1 MDNQQTNAVNTMNL
15 TDNWQGTSWQLIG
28 LSPALADLTI
38 NIDKSLSIGRSDS
51 NDLVLA
57 ASQISRQHAKINRIG
72 EQLYVQDLGSSNGT
86 FINGERI
93 STDAHALQA
102 TDELAF
108 ADLVFLVVNSP
119 VDALDGAGF
128 LNSLQDIENFTPTT
142 DIHTQ
147 TESTA
152 SVEPISANAASN
164 AAPVIDVV
172 TTQDFL
178 PSEQLSNT
186 HVEQSVPSTPTT
198 VDVASVDNPASPLLN
213 TPAQPPVVTETVPVL
228 SSQPV
233 VPSVQVSA
241 VQPAQPS
248 PVSTVDAD
256 AMKPAPMNHAAMETE
271 PTKPAAKKN
280 ATVAIIIVVIIALI
294 IASVLLMY

>member
-93 STDAHALQA
+93 SKEAHALQA

-108 ADLVFLVVNSP
+108 ADLVFLVVNAP
-119 VDALDGAGF
+119 VDALDDASF
-128 LNSLQDIENFTPTT
+128 LDGLQDIENFTPTT

-152 SVEPISANAASN
+152 SVEPISPNAASN

-178 PSEQLSNT
+178 PSQLSNT
-186 HVEQSVPSTPTT
+186 HVEQSVSSTPTT
-198 VDVASVDNPASPLLN
+198 VDVASVDNPALPLLN
-213 TPAQPPVVTETVPVL
+213 TPAQPPVVTEAVP
-228 SSQPV
+228 SQPI
-233 VPSVQVSA
+233 VPSVQVSP

-248 PVSTVDAD
+248 LVSTVDAD
-256 AMKPAPMNHAAMETE
+256 AMKPAPMNHAAMETA

>member
-1 MDNQQTNAVNTMNL
+1 MDNHQTNAVNTMNL
-15 TDNWQGTSWQLIG
+15 TENSQGTSWQLIG

-38 NIDKSLSIGRSDS
+38 DIDKSLSIGRSDS

-57 ASQISRQHAKINRIG
+57 TSQISRQHAKINRIG

-86 FINGERI
+86 FVNGERI
-93 STDAHALQA
+93 GTDAHALQA

-108 ADLVFLVVNSP
+108 ADLVFLVVNAP
-119 VDALDGAGF
+119 VDALDGDSF
-128 LNSLQDIENFTPTT
+128 LNSLQDIESFTPTT

-147 TESTA
+147 TESTP
-152 SVEPISANAASN
+152 SVEPISANAAAN

-198 VDVASVDNPASPLLN
+198 TVDVASIDNPTSPLLN
-213 TPAQPPVVTETVPVL
+213 TPAQPPVITEAVAV

-233 VPSVQVSA
+233 VSP

-248 PVSTVDAD
+248 PVSTVDTD
-256 AMKPAPMNHAAMETE
+256 AMKPTPMKSE
-271 PTKPAAKKN
+271 PTKPTAKKN
-280 ATVAIIIVVIIALI
+280 ATVAIMIVVIIALI

>member
-1 MDNQQTNAVNTMNL
+1 MDNQQTNTVNTMNL
-15 TDNWQGTSWQLIG
+15 TDNSQGTSWQLIG
-28 LSPALADLTI
+28 LSSALADLTI
-38 NIDKSLSIGRSDS
+38 DIDKSLSIGRSDS

-57 ASQISRQHAKINRIG
+57 TSQISRQHAKINRIG

-93 STDAHALQA
+93 STEAHALQA

-108 ADLVFLVVNSP
+108 ADLVFLVVNAP
-119 VDALDGAGF
+119 VDALDGASF
-128 LNSLQDIENFTPTT
+128 LDSLQNIENFTPTT

-152 SVEPISANAASN
+152 SVEVISPNAASN

-178 PSEQLSNT
+178 PSEQMSNT
-186 HVEQSVPSTPTT
+186 RVEQSVRSTPTT
-198 VDVASVDNPASPLLN
+198 VDVASVDNPTSTLLN
-213 TPAQPPVVTETVPVL
+213 TPAQPPVVTETVP
-228 SSQPV
+228 SQPV
-233 VPSVQVSA
+233 VSPVQVSA

-248 PVSTVDAD
+248 PVSTVEAD
-256 AMKPAPMNHAAMETE
+256 AIKPTPMNHAAMETA

>member
-1 MDNQQTNAVNTMNL
+1 MDNYQTNAVNTMNL
-15 TDNWQGTSWQLIG
+15 TDNSQSTLWQLIG

-38 NIDKSLSIGRSDS
+38 DIDKSLSIGRSDS

-57 ASQISRQHAKINRIG
+57 TSQISRQHAKINRIG

-108 ADLVFLVVNSP
+108 ADLVFLVVNAP
-119 VDALDGAGF
+119 VDALDGASF
-128 LNSLQDIENFTPTT
+128 LDSLQDIENFTPTT

-152 SVEPISANAASN
+152 SVEPISANAAAN

-178 PSEQLSNT
+178 PSEQMSNT

-198 VDVASVDNPASPLLN
+198 VDVASVDNSPSPILN
-213 TPAQPPVVTETVPVL
+213 TPAQPTVVTEAVPL
-228 SSQPV
+228 QPV
-233 VPSVQVSA
+233 VPS

-248 PVSTVDAD
+248 PVSTVDTD
-256 AMKPAPMNHAAMETE
+256 AI
-271 PTKPAAKKN
+271 KPAAKKN
-280 ATVAIIIVVIIALI
+280 ATVAIMIVVIIALI

>member
-1 MDNQQTNAVNTMNL
+1 MDNQQTNTVNTMNL
-15 TDNWQGTSWQLIG
+15 TDNSQGTSWQLIG
-28 LSPALADLTI
+28 LSSALADLTI
-38 NIDKSLSIGRSDS
+38 DIDKSLSIGRSDS

-57 ASQISRQHAKINRIG
+57 TSQISRQHAKINRIG

-93 STDAHALQA
+93 GTDGHALQA

-108 ADLVFLVVNSP
+108 ADLVFLVVNAP
-119 VDALDGAGF
+119 VDALDGASF
-128 LNSLQDIENFTPTT
+128 LDSLQDIENFTPTT

-152 SVEPISANAASN
+152 SVEPISPNAASN

-186 HVEQSVPSTPTT
+186 RVEQSVRSTPTT
-198 VDVASVDNPASPLLN
+198 VDVASVDNPTSTLLN
-213 TPAQPPVVTETVPVL
+213 TLAHPPVVTETVAVP
-228 SSQPV
+228 SQPI
-233 VPSVQVSA
+233 VPSVQVSP
-241 VQPAQPS
+241 VQLAQPS
-248 PVSTVDAD
+248 PVSTLEAD
-256 AMKPAPMNHAAMETE
+256 AI
-271 PTKPAAKKN
+271 KPAAKKN

>member
-1 MDNQQTNAVNTMNL
+1 MDNHQTNAVNTMNL
-15 TDNWQGTSWQLIG
+15 TDNSQGTSWQLIG

-38 NIDKSLSIGRSDS
+38 DIDKSLSIGRSDS

-57 ASQISRQHAKINRIG
+57 TSQISRQHAKINRIG

-108 ADLVFLVVNSP
+108 ADLVFLVVNAP
-119 VDALDGAGF
+119 VDALDGANF
-128 LNSLQDIENFTPTT
+128 LDSLQDIESFTPTT

-147 TESTA
+147 NESTA
-152 SVEPISANAASN
+152 SVEPISPNAAAN

-198 VDVASVDNPASPLLN
+198 VDVASVDNSPSPIVN
-213 TPAQPPVVTETVPVL
+213 TLAQPPVVTEAVPV

-233 VPSVQVSA
+233 VSP
-241 VQPAQPS
+241 VQPAQSS
-248 PVSTVDAD
+248 PVSTVEAD
-256 AMKPAPMNHAAMETE
+256 AI
-271 PTKPAAKKN
+271 KPAAKKN

>member
-1 MDNQQTNAVNTMNL
+1 MDNHQTNAVDTMNL
-15 TDNWQGTSWQLIG
+15 TDNSQGTSWQLIG

-38 NIDKSLSIGRSDS
+38 DIDKSLSIGRSDS

-57 ASQISRQHAKINRIG
+57 TAQISRQHAKINRIG

-93 STDAHALQA
+93 ATEAYALQA

-108 ADLVFLVVNSP
+108 ADLVFLVVNAP
-119 VDALDGAGF
+119 VSALDGASF
-128 LNSLQDIENFTPTT
+128 LDGLQDIENFTPTT

-147 TESTA
+147 TELA
-152 SVEPISANAASN
+152 KSVEPISANAAAN

-178 PSEQLSNT
+178 PSEQLTNT
-186 HVEQSVPSTPTT
+186 HVEQSVPSTPITT
-198 VDVASVDNPASPLLN
+198 VDVASVDNPKSPIVN
-213 TPAQPPVVTETVPVL
+213 TPSQPPVVTEAVAV

-233 VPSVQVSA
+233 VSP
-241 VQPAQPS
+241 VQPAQS
-248 PVSTVDAD
+248 LPVSTLEAD
-256 AMKPAPMNHAAMETE
+256 AI
-271 PTKPAAKKN
+271 KPAAKKN

>member
-1 MDNQQTNAVNTMNL
+1 MDNHQTNAVNTMNL
-15 TDNWQGTSWQLIG
+15 TDNSQGTSWQLIG

-38 NIDKSLSIGRSDS
+38 DIDKSLSIGRSDS

-57 ASQISRQHAKINRIG
+57 TSQISRQHAKINRIG

-86 FINGERI
+86 FINGEPI

-108 ADLVFLVVNSP
+108 ADLVFLVVNAP
-119 VDALDGAGF
+119 VDALDDDSF

-147 TESTA
+147 NESTA
-152 SVEPISANAASN
+152 SVEPISPNVAAH

-198 VDVASVDNPASPLLN
+198 TVDVASIDNPTSPLLN
-213 TPAQPPVVTETVPVL
+213 TPAQPPVVTEAVAV

-233 VPSVQVSA
+233 VSPVQVSA

-248 PVSTVDAD
+248 PVSTVDTD
-256 AMKPAPMNHAAMETE
+256 AMKPTPMKSE
-271 PTKPAAKKN
+271 PTKPTAKKN
-280 ATVAIIIVVIIALI
+280 ATVAIMIVVIIALI

>member
-1 MDNQQTNAVNTMNL
+1 MDNQQTNTVNTMNL
-15 TDNWQGTSWQLIG
+15 TDNSQGTSWQLIG
-28 LSPALADLTI
+28 LSSALADLTI
-38 NIDKSLSIGRSDS
+38 DIDKSLSIGRSDS

-57 ASQISRQHAKINRIG
+57 TSQISRQHAKINRIG

-93 STDAHALQA
+93 STEAHALQA

-108 ADLVFLVVNSP
+108 ADLVFLVVNAP
-119 VDALDGAGF
+119 VDALDGASF
-128 LNSLQDIENFTPTT
+128 LDSLQNIENFTPTT

-152 SVEPISANAASN
+152 SVEVISPNAASN

-178 PSEQLSNT
+178 PSEQMSNT
-186 HVEQSVPSTPTT
+186 RVEQSVRSTPTT
-198 VDVASVDNPASPLLN
+198 VDVASVDNPTSTLLN
-213 TPAQPPVVTETVPVL
+213 TPAQPPVVTETVP
-228 SSQPV
+228 SQPV
-233 VPSVQVSA
+233 VSPVQVSA
-241 VQPAQPS
+241 AQPAQPS
-248 PVSTVDAD
+248 PVSTVEAD
-256 AMKPAPMNHAAMETE
+256 AI
-271 PTKPAAKKN
+271 KPAAKKN

>member
-1 MDNQQTNAVNTMNL
+1 MDNQQTNTVNTMNL
-15 TDNWQGTSWQLIG
+15 TDNSQGTSWQLIG
-28 LSPALADLTI
+28 LSSALADLTI
-38 NIDKSLSIGRSDS
+38 DIDKSLSIGRSDS

-57 ASQISRQHAKINRIG
+57 TSQISRQHAKINRIG

-93 STDAHALQA
+93 STEAHALQA

-108 ADLVFLVVNSP
+108 ADLVFLVVNAP
-119 VDALDGAGF
+119 VDALDGASF
-128 LNSLQDIENFTPTT
+128 LDSLQNIENFTPTT

-152 SVEPISANAASN
+152 SVEPISPNAAAN

-198 VDVASVDNPASPLLN
+198 TVDVASVDNSPSPLLN
-213 TPAQPPVVTETVPVL
+213 TPAQPPVVTEAVAV
-228 SSQPV
+228 SSQPI
-233 VPSVQVSA
+233 VPSVQVSP
-241 VQPAQPS
+241 VQLAQPS
-248 PVSTVDAD
+248 PVSTLEAD
-256 AMKPAPMNHAAMETE
+256 EI
-271 PTKPAAKKN
+271 KPAAKKN

-294 IASVLLMY
+294 IASMLLMY

>member
-1 MDNQQTNAVNTMNL
+1 MDNHQTNALDTMNL
-15 TDNWQGTSWQLIG
+15 TDNSQGTSWQLIG

-38 NIDKSLSIGRSDS
+38 DIDKSLSIGRSDS

-57 ASQISRQHAKINRIG
+57 TSQISRQHAKINRIG

-93 STDAHALQA
+93 STEAHALQA

-108 ADLVFLVVNSP
+108 ADLVFLVVNAP
-119 VDALDGAGF
+119 VDALDGASF
-128 LNSLQDIENFTPTT
+128 LDSLQNIENFTPTT

-152 SVEPISANAASN
+152 SVEVISPNAASN

-178 PSEQLSNT
+178 PSEQMSNT
-186 HVEQSVPSTPTT
+186 RVEQSVRSTPTT
-198 VDVASVDNPASPLLN
+198 VDVASVDNPTSTLLN
-213 TPAQPPVVTETVPVL
+213 TPAQPPVVTETVP
-228 SSQPV
+228 SQPV
-233 VPSVQVSA
+233 VSPVQVSA

-248 PVSTVDAD
+248 PVSTVEAD
-256 AMKPAPMNHAAMETE
+256 AI
-271 PTKPAAKKN
+271 KPAAKKN

>member
-1 MDNQQTNAVNTMNL
+1 MDNHQTNAVNTMNL
-15 TDNWQGTSWQLIG
+15 TDSSQGTLWQLIG

-38 NIDKSLSIGRSDS
+38 DIDKSLSIGRSDS

-57 ASQISRQHAKINRIG
+57 TSQISRQHAKINRIG

-108 ADLVFLVVNSP
+108 ADLVFLVVNAP
-119 VDALDGAGF
+119 VDALDGANF
-128 LNSLQDIENFTPTT
+128 LDSLQDIESFTPTT

-147 TESTA
+147 NESTA
-152 SVEPISANAASN
+152 SVEPISPNAAAN

-198 VDVASVDNPASPLLN
+198 VDVASVDNSPSPIVN
-213 TPAQPPVVTETVPVL
+213 TLAQPPVVTEAVPV

-233 VPSVQVSA
+233 VSP
-241 VQPAQPS
+241 VQPAQSS
-248 PVSTVDAD
+248 PVSTVEAD
-256 AMKPAPMNHAAMETE
+256 AI
-271 PTKPAAKKN
+271 KPAAKKN
-280 ATVAIIIVVIIALI
+280 ATVAIIIVVLIALI

>member
-1 MDNQQTNAVNTMNL
+1 MDNHQTNAVNTMNL
-15 TDNWQGTSWQLIG
+15 TDNSQGTSWQLIG

-38 NIDKSLSIGRSDS
+38 DIDKSLSIGRSDS

-57 ASQISRQHAKINRIG
+57 TSQISRQHAKINRIG
-72 EQLYVQDLGSSNGT
+72 GQLYVQDLGSSNGT

-93 STDAHALQA
+93 ATDAHALQA

-108 ADLVFLVVNSP
+108 ADLVFLVVNAP
-119 VDALDGAGF
+119 VDARDGASFLDG
-128 LNSLQDIENFTPTT
+128 LQDIENFTPTT

-152 SVEPISANAASN
+152 SVEPISPNAAAN

-186 HVEQSVPSTPTT
+186 HVEQSVPSAPTTT
-198 VDVASVDNPASPLLN
+198 VDVASVDNPTSPLIN
-213 TPAQPPVVTETVPVL
+213 TPSQPPVVTEAVLVP
-228 SSQPV
+228 SQPV
-233 VPSVQVSA
+233 VSHVE
-241 VQPAQPS
+241 PAQPL
-248 PVSTVDAD
+248 PVSTVEAD
-256 AMKPAPMNHAAMETE
+256 AI
-271 PTKPAAKKN
+271 KPAAKKN

>member
-1 MDNQQTNAVNTMNL
+1 MDNHQTNAVDTMNL
-15 TDNWQGTSWQLIG
+15 TGNSQGTSWQLIG

-38 NIDKSLSIGRSDS
+38 DIDKSLSIGRSDS

-57 ASQISRQHAKINRIG
+57 TSQISRQHAKINRIG

-93 STDAHALQA
+93 STEAHVLQA

-108 ADLVFLVVNSP
+108 ADLVFLVVNAP
-119 VDALDGAGF
+119 VDALDDDSF
-128 LNSLQDIENFTPTT
+128 LDGLQDIENFTPTT

-147 TESTA
+147 TELA
-152 SVEPISANAASN
+152 KSVEPISPNAAAN

-172 TTQDFL
+172 TTQDFV

-186 HVEQSVPSTPTT
+186 NVEQSVPSTPTT
-198 VDVASVDNPASPLLN
+198 TVDVASVDNPTSPLLN
-213 TPAQPPVVTETVPVL
+213 APTKPPVVTEAVPVP
-228 SSQPV
+228 SQPV
-233 VPSVQVSA
+233 VPS

-248 PVSTVDAD
+248 PVSTVDTD
-256 AMKPAPMNHAAMETE
+256 AI
-271 PTKPAAKKN
+271 KPAAKKN
-280 ATVAIIIVVIIALI
+280 TTVAIIIVVIIALI

>member
-1 MDNQQTNAVNTMNL
+1 MDNHQTNAVNTMNL
-15 TDNWQGTSWQLIG
+15 TENSQGTSWQLIG

-38 NIDKSLSIGRSDS
+38 DIDKSLSIGRSDS

-57 ASQISRQHAKINRIG
+57 TSQISRQHAKINRIG
-72 EQLYVQDLGSSNGT
+72 GQLYVQDLGSSNGT

-93 STDAHALQA
+93 ATDAHALQA

-108 ADLVFLVVNSP
+108 ADLVFLVVNAP
-119 VDALDGAGF
+119 VDARDGASF

-152 SVEPISANAASN
+152 SVEPISPNAAAN

-186 HVEQSVPSTPTT
+186 HVEQSVPSAPTTT
-198 VDVASVDNPASPLLN
+198 VDVASVDNPTSPLLN
-213 TPAQPPVVTETVPVL
+213 TPSQPPVVTEAVLVP
-228 SSQPV
+228 SQPV
-233 VPSVQVSA
+233 VSA
-241 VQPAQPS
+241 VQPAQPL
-248 PVSTVDAD
+248 PVSTVEAD
-256 AMKPAPMNHAAMETE
+256 AI
-271 PTKPAAKKN
+271 KPAAKKN
-280 ATVAIIIVVIIALI
+280 ATVAIIIVVLIALI

>member
-1 MDNQQTNAVNTMNL
+1 MDNHQTNAVDTMNL
-15 TDNWQGTSWQLIG
+15 TDNSQGTSWQLIG

-38 NIDKSLSIGRSDS
+38 DIDKSLSIGRSDS

-57 ASQISRQHAKINRIG
+57 TSQISRQHAKINRIG

-93 STDAHALQA
+93 STEAHALQA

-108 ADLVFLVVNSP
+108 ADLVFLVVNAP
-119 VDALDGAGF
+119 VSALDGDSF
-128 LNSLQDIENFTPTT
+128 IDSLQDIESFTPTT

-152 SVEPISANAASN
+152 SVEPISANAAAN
-164 AAPVIDVV
+164 AAPVIDV
-172 TTQDFL
+172 L
-178 PSEQLSNT
+178 PSEQLTNT
-186 HVEQSVPSTPTT
+186 HVEQSVRSTPTTT
-198 VDVASVDNPASPLLN
+198 VDVASVDNPPSPIVD
-213 TPAQPPVVTETVPVL
+213 TPAQTPVVTETVAV

-233 VPSVQVSA
+233 VSP

-248 PVSTVDAD
+248 PVSTVEAD
-256 AMKPAPMNHAAMETE
+256 AI
-271 PTKPAAKKN
+271 KPAAKKN
-280 ATVAIIIVVIIALI
+280 ATVAIMIVVIIALI

>member
-1 MDNQQTNAVNTMNL
+1 MDNHNTNAVNTMNL
-15 TDNWQGTSWQLIG
+15 TDNSQGTSWQLIG

-38 NIDKSLSIGRSDS
+38 DIDKSLSIGRSDS

-57 ASQISRQHAKINRIG
+57 TSQISRQHAKINRIG

-93 STDAHALQA
+93 GTDAHALQA

-108 ADLVFLVVNSP
+108 ADLVFLVVNAP
-119 VDALDGAGF
+119 VDALDDDSF
-128 LNSLQDIENFTPTT
+128 LGSLQDIENFTPTT

-152 SVEPISANAASN
+152 SVEPISPNAASN
-164 AAPVIDVV
+164 ASPVIDVV

-178 PSEQLSNT
+178 PSEQMSNT
-186 HVEQSVPSTPTT
+186 HVEKSVPSTPTT
-198 VDVASVDNPASPLLN
+198 VDVASVDKSPSPLLN
-213 TPAQPPVVTETVPVL
+213 TSAQTPVVTEAIP
-228 SSQPV
+228 SQPV

-248 PVSTVDAD
+248 PVSTVEAD
-256 AMKPAPMNHAAMETE
+256 AI
-271 PTKPAAKKN
+271 KPAAKKN

>member
-15 TDNWQGTSWQLIG
+15 TDNSQGTSWQLIG

-38 NIDKSLSIGRSDS
+38 DIDKSLSIGRSDS

-57 ASQISRQHAKINRIG
+57 TSQISRQHAKINRIG

-93 STDAHALQA
+93 GTDAHALQA

-108 ADLVFLVVNSP
+108 ADLVFLVVNAP
-119 VDALDGAGF
+119 VDALDGASF
-128 LNSLQDIENFTPTT
+128 LDSLQDIENFTPTT

-152 SVEPISANAASN
+152 SVEPISPNAAAN

-198 VDVASVDNPASPLLN
+198 TVDVASIDNPTSPLLN
-213 TPAQPPVVTETVPVL
+213 TPAQPPVITEAVAV

-233 VPSVQVSA
+233 VSP

-248 PVSTVDAD
+248 PVSTVDTD
-256 AMKPAPMNHAAMETE
+256 AMKPTPMKSE
-271 PTKPAAKKN
+271 PTKPTAKKN
-280 ATVAIIIVVIIALI
+280 ATVAIMIVVIIALI

>member
-1 MDNQQTNAVNTMNL
+1 MDNYQTNAVNTMNL
-15 TDNWQGTSWQLIG
+15 TDNSQGTSWQLIG

-38 NIDKSLSIGRSDS
+38 DIDKSLSIGRSDS

-57 ASQISRQHAKINRIG
+57 TSQISRQHAKINRIG

-108 ADLVFLVVNSP
+108 ADLVFLVVNAP
-119 VDALDGAGF
+119 VDALDGASF
-128 LNSLQDIENFTPTT
+128 LDGLQDIENFTPTT

-152 SVEPISANAASN
+152 SVEPSSLNAAAN
-164 AAPVIDVV
+164 TAPVIDVV

-178 PSEQLSNT
+178 PSEQLTNT

-198 VDVASVDNPASPLLN
+198 TVDVASIDNPTSPLLN
-213 TPAQPPVVTETVPVL
+213 TPAQPPVITEAVAV

-233 VPSVQVSA
+233 VSP

-248 PVSTVDAD
+248 PVSTVDTD
-256 AMKPAPMNHAAMETE
+256 AMKPTPMKSE
-271 PTKPAAKKN
+271 PTKPTAKKN
-280 ATVAIIIVVIIALI
+280 ATVAIMIVVIIALI

>member
-1 MDNQQTNAVNTMNL
+1 MDNQQTNAVDTMNL

-108 ADLVFLVVNSP
+108 ADLVFLVVNAP
-119 VDALDGAGF
+119 VDALDDASF

-152 SVEPISANAASN
+152 SVEPISPNAASN

-178 PSEQLSNT
+178 PSQLSNT

-198 VDVASVDNPASPLLN
+198 VDVASVDNPALPLLN
-213 TPAQPPVVTETVPVL
+213 TPAQPPVVTEAVP
-228 SSQPV
+228 SQPI
-233 VPSVQVSA
+233 VPSVQVSP

-256 AMKPAPMNHAAMETE
+256 AMKPAPMNHAAMETA

>member
-1 MDNQQTNAVNTMNL
+1 MDNHQTNKVDTMNL
-15 TDNWQGTSWQLIG
+15 TDNSQGTLWQLIG

-38 NIDKSLSIGRSDS
+38 DIDKSLSIGRSDS

-57 ASQISRQHAKINRIG
+57 TSQISRQHAKINRIG

-93 STDAHALQA
+93 GTDAHALQP

-108 ADLVFLVVNSP
+108 ADLVFLVVNAP
-119 VDALDGAGF
+119 VDALDGDSF
-128 LNSLQDIENFTPTT
+128 LNSLQDIESFTPTT
-142 DIHTQ
+142 DIHNQ
-147 TESTA
+147 TELA
-152 SVEPISANAASN
+152 KSVEPISPNAAAN

-186 HVEQSVPSTPTT
+186 QVEQSVPSTPTT
-198 VDVASVDNPASPLLN
+198 TVDVASVDNSPSPIVN
-213 TPAQPPVVTETVPVL
+213 TPPQPPVVTEAVPVP
-228 SSQPV
+228 SQPV
-233 VPSVQVSA
+233 VPS

-248 PVSTVDAD
+248 PVSTVEAD
-256 AMKPAPMNHAAMETE
+256 AI
-271 PTKPAAKKN
+271 KPAAKKN

-294 IASVLLMY
+294 IASV

>member
-1 MDNQQTNAVNTMNL
+1 MDNYQTNAVNTMNL
-15 TDNWQGTSWQLIG
+15 TDNSQGTSWQLIG

-38 NIDKSLSIGRSDS
+38 DIDKSLSIGRSDS
-51 NDLVLA
+51 NNLVLA
-57 ASQISRQHAKINRIG
+57 TSQISRQHAKINCIG

-86 FINGERI
+86 FVNGERI
-93 STDAHALQA
+93 GTDAHALQA

-108 ADLVFLVVNSP
+108 ADLVFLVVNAP
-119 VDALDGAGF
+119 VDALDGDSF

-152 SVEPISANAASN
+152 SVEPISPNAASN

-198 VDVASVDNPASPLLN
+198 TVDVASIDNPTSPLLN
-213 TPAQPPVVTETVPVL
+213 TPAQPPVITEAVAV

-233 VPSVQVSA
+233 VSP

-248 PVSTVDAD
+248 PVSTVEAD
-256 AMKPAPMNHAAMETE
+256 AI
-271 PTKPAAKKN
+271 KPAAKKN

>member
-1 MDNQQTNAVNTMNL
+1 MDNHQTNAVNTMNL
-15 TDNWQGTSWQLIG
+15 TDNSQGTSWQLIG

-38 NIDKSLSIGRSDS
+38 DIDKSLSIGRSDS

-57 ASQISRQHAKINRIG
+57 TSQISRQHAKINRIG

-86 FINGERI
+86 FVNGERI
-93 STDAHALQA
+93 GTDAHALQA

-108 ADLVFLVVNSP
+108 ADLVFLVVNAP
-119 VDALDGAGF
+119 VDALDGASF
-128 LNSLQDIENFTPTT
+128 LDGLQDIENFTPTT

-147 TESTA
+147 TESTP
-152 SVEPISANAASN
+152 SVEPISPNAAAN

-198 VDVASVDNPASPLLN
+198 TVDVASIDNPTSPLLN
-213 TPAQPPVVTETVPVL
+213 TPAQPPVITEAVAV

-248 PVSTVDAD
+248 PVSTVEAD
-256 AMKPAPMNHAAMETE
+256 AI
-271 PTKPAAKKN
+271 KPAAKKN

>member
-1 MDNQQTNAVNTMNL
+1 MDNQQTNTVNTMNL
-15 TDNWQGTSWQLIG
+15 TDNSQGTSWQLIG
-28 LSPALADLTI
+28 LSSALADLTI
-38 NIDKSLSIGRSDS
+38 DIDKSLSIGRSDS

-57 ASQISRQHAKINRIG
+57 TSQISRQHAKINRIG
-72 EQLYVQDLGSSNGT
+72 EQLYVQDLGSSNG
-86 FINGERI
+86 ERI
-93 STDAHALQA
+93 STEAHALQA

-108 ADLVFLVVNSP
+108 ADLVFLVVNAP
-119 VDALDGAGF
+119 VDALDGASF
-128 LNSLQDIENFTPTT
+128 LDSLQNIENFTPTT

-152 SVEPISANAASN
+152 SVEVISPNAASN

-178 PSEQLSNT
+178 PSEQMSNT
-186 HVEQSVPSTPTT
+186 RVEQSVRSTPTT
-198 VDVASVDNPASPLLN
+198 VDVASVDNPTSTLLN
-213 TPAQPPVVTETVPVL
+213 TPAQPPVVTETVP
-228 SSQPV
+228 SQPV
-233 VPSVQVSA
+233 VSPVQVSA

-248 PVSTVDAD
+248 PVSTVEAD
-256 AMKPAPMNHAAMETE
+256 AI
-271 PTKPAAKKN
+271 KPAAKKN

>member
-1 MDNQQTNAVNTMNL
+1 MDNYQTNAVNTMNL
-15 TDNWQGTSWQLIG
+15 TDNSQGTSWQLIG

-38 NIDKSLSIGRSDS
+38 DIDKSLSIGRSDS

-57 ASQISRQHAKINRIG
+57 TSQISRQHAKINRIG

-93 STDAHALQA
+93 GTDAHALQA

-108 ADLVFLVVNSP
+108 ADLVFLVVNAP
-119 VDALDGAGF
+119 VDALDGDSF

-152 SVEPISANAASN
+152 SVEPSSLNAAAN

-198 VDVASVDNPASPLLN
+198 TVDVASVDNPPSPIVN
-213 TPAQPPVVTETVPVL
+213 TPSQTPVVTEAIP
-228 SSQPV
+228 SQPV

-248 PVSTVDAD
+248 PVSTVDTD
-256 AMKPAPMNHAAMETE
+256 AMKPTPMKSE
-271 PTKPAAKKN
+271 PTKPTAKKN
-280 ATVAIIIVVIIALI
+280 ATVAIMIVVIIALI

>member
-1 MDNQQTNAVNTMNL
+1 MDNHQTNTVDTMNL
-15 TDNWQGTSWQLIG
+15 TDNSQGTSWQLIG

-38 NIDKSLSIGRSDS
+38 DIDKSLSIGRSDS

-57 ASQISRQHAKINRIG
+57 TSQISRQHAKINRIG

-93 STDAHALQA
+93 GTDAHALQA

-108 ADLVFLVVNSP
+108 ADLAFWVVNAP
-119 VDALDGAGF
+119 VDALDGDSF
-128 LNSLQDIENFTPTT
+128 LDDLQDIENFIPTT

-152 SVEPISANAASN
+152 SVEPISPNAAAN

-178 PSEQLSNT
+178 PSQLSNT
-186 HVEQSVPSTPTT
+186 HVEQSVPSTPKT

-213 TPAQPPVVTETVPVL
+213 TPAQPPVVTETVAV

-233 VPSVQVSA
+233 VSSP

-248 PVSTVDAD
+248 PVSTVDTD
-256 AMKPAPMNHAAMETE
+256 AMKPAPMNHPAMETA

-280 ATVAIIIVVIIALI
+280 ATVAIMVVVIIALI
-294 IASVLLMY
+294 IASVLLIY

>member
-1 MDNQQTNAVNTMNL
+1 MDNQQTNTVNTMNL
-15 TDNWQGTSWQLIG
+15 TDNSQGTSWQLIG
-28 LSPALADLTI
+28 LSSALADLTI
-38 NIDKSLSIGRSDS
+38 DIDKSLSIGRSDS

-57 ASQISRQHAKINRIG
+57 TSQISRQHAKINRIG

-93 STDAHALQA
+93 STEAHALQA

-108 ADLVFLVVNSP
+108 ADLVFLVVNAP
-119 VDALDGAGF
+119 VDALDGASF
-128 LNSLQDIENFTPTT
+128 LDSLQNIENFTPTT

-152 SVEPISANAASN
+152 SVEVISPNAASN

-178 PSEQLSNT
+178 PSEQMSNT
-186 HVEQSVPSTPTT
+186 RVEQSVRSTPTT
-198 VDVASVDNPASPLLN
+198 VDVASVDNPTSTLLN
-213 TPAQPPVVTETVPVL
+213 TPAQPPVVTEAVAIP
-228 SSQPV
+228 SQPI
-233 VPSVQVSA
+233 VPSVQVSP
-241 VQPAQPS
+241 VQSAQPS
-248 PVSTVDAD
+248 PVSTVEAD
-256 AMKPAPMNHAAMETE
+256 AI
-271 PTKPAAKKN
+271 KPAAKKN

>member
-15 TDNWQGTSWQLIG
+15 TDNSQGTSWQLIG

-38 NIDKSLSIGRSDS
+38 DIDKSLSIGRSDS

-57 ASQISRQHAKINRIG
+57 TSQISRQHAKINRIG

-108 ADLVFLVVNSP
+108 ADLAFLVVNDP
-119 VDALDGAGF
+119 VDALDDASF
-128 LNSLQDIENFTPTT
+128 LDGLQDIENFTPTT

-152 SVEPISANAASN
+152 SVEPISPNPASN
-164 AAPVIDVV
+164 TAPVIDVV

-178 PSEQLSNT
+178 PSQLSNT

-198 VDVASVDNPASPLLN
+198 TVDVASVDNPTSPIVN
-213 TPAQPPVVTETVPVL
+213 TPAQPPVVTEAVAV

-233 VPSVQVSA
+233 VPS

-248 PVSTVDAD
+248 PVSTVDTD
-256 AMKPAPMNHAAMETE
+256 AI
-271 PTKPAAKKN
+271 KPAAKKN

>member
-38 NIDKSLSIGRSDS
+38 DIDKSLSIGRSDS

-57 ASQISRQHAKINRIG
+57 TSQISRQHAKINRIG

-108 ADLVFLVVNSP
+108 ADLVFLVVNAP
-119 VDALDGAGF
+119 VDALDDDSF

-152 SVEPISANAASN
+152 SVEPISPNAAAN

-172 TTQDFL
+172 TPQDFL
-178 PSEQLSNT
+178 PSEQLTNT
-186 HVEQSVPSTPTT
+186 NVEQSVPSTPTT
-198 VDVASVDNPASPLLN
+198 VDVASVDNPTSPLLN
-213 TPAQPPVVTETVPVL
+213 TPAQPPVVTEEVPL
-228 SSQPV
+228 QPV
-233 VPSVQVSA
+233 VPS

-248 PVSTVDAD
+248 PVSTVESDAIKPTP
-256 AMKPAPMNHAAMETE
+256 MKSE

-280 ATVAIIIVVIIALI
+280 ATVAIMIVVIIALI

>member
-1 MDNQQTNAVNTMNL
+1 MDNYQTNAVNTMNL
-15 TDNWQGTSWQLIG
+15 TDNSQGTSWQLIG

-38 NIDKSLSIGRSDS
+38 DIDKSLSIGRSDS

-57 ASQISRQHAKINRIG
+57 TSQISRQHAKINCIG

-108 ADLVFLVVNSP
+108 ADLVFLVVNAP
-119 VDALDGAGF
+119 VDALDGDSF
-128 LNSLQDIENFTPTT
+128 LNSLQDIESFTPTT

-152 SVEPISANAASN
+152 SVEPISPNAAAN

-186 HVEQSVPSTPTT
+186 HVEQAIPSTPTT
-198 VDVASVDNPASPLLN
+198 VDVASVDNSPSPILN
-213 TPAQPPVVTETVPVL
+213 TPSQPPVVTEAVAV
-228 SSQPV
+228 SSQPI
-233 VPSVQVSA
+233 VPSVQVSP
-241 VQPAQPS
+241 VQSAQPS
-248 PVSTVDAD
+248 PVSTVDTD
-256 AMKPAPMNHAAMETE
+256 AI
-271 PTKPAAKKN
+271 KPAAKKN

>member
-1 MDNQQTNAVNTMNL
+1 MDNHQTNAVNTMNL
-15 TDNWQGTSWQLIG
+15 TDNSQGTSWQLIG

-38 NIDKSLSIGRSDS
+38 DIDKSLSIGRSDS

-57 ASQISRQHAKINRIG
+57 TSQISRQHAKINRIG

-93 STDAHALQA
+93 GTDAHALQA

-108 ADLVFLVVNSP
+108 ADLVFLVVNAP
-119 VDALDGAGF
+119 VNALDDDSF
-128 LNSLQDIENFTPTT
+128 LDSLQNIENFTPTT

-152 SVEPISANAASN
+152 SVEVISPNAASN

-178 PSEQLSNT
+178 PSEQMSNT
-186 HVEQSVPSTPTT
+186 RVEQSVRSTPTT
-198 VDVASVDNPASPLLN
+198 VDVASVDNPTSTLLN
-213 TPAQPPVVTETVPVL
+213 TPAQPPVVTETVP
-228 SSQPV
+228 SQPV
-233 VPSVQVSA
+233 VSPVQVSA

-248 PVSTVDAD
+248 PVSTVEAD
-256 AMKPAPMNHAAMETE
+256 AI
-271 PTKPAAKKN
+271 KPAAKKN
-280 ATVAIIIVVIIALI
+280 ATVAIIIVVLIALI

>member
-1 MDNQQTNAVNTMNL
+1 MDNYQTNAVNTMNL
-15 TDNWQGTSWQLIG
+15 TENSQGTSWQLIG

-38 NIDKSLSIGRSDS
+38 DIDKSLSIGRSDS

-57 ASQISRQHAKINRIG
+57 TSQISRQHAKINRIG

-93 STDAHALQA
+93 ATDAHALQA

-108 ADLVFLVVNSP
+108 ADLVFLVVNAP
-119 VDALDGAGF
+119 VDALDGDSF
-128 LNSLQDIENFTPTT
+128 LNSLQDIESFTPTT

-147 TESTA
+147 TESTP
-152 SVEPISANAASN
+152 SVEPISPNAAAN

-198 VDVASVDNPASPLLN
+198 TVDVASIDNPTSPLLN
-213 TPAQPPVVTETVPVL
+213 TPAQPPVITEAVAV

-233 VPSVQVSA
+233 VSP

-248 PVSTVDAD
+248 PVSTVEAD
-256 AMKPAPMNHAAMETE
+256 AI
-271 PTKPAAKKN
+271 KPAAKKN
-280 ATVAIIIVVIIALI
+280 ATVAIMIVVIIALI

>member
-1 MDNQQTNAVNTMNL
+1 MDNHQTNTVDTMNL
-15 TDNWQGTSWQLIG
+15 TDNSQGTSWQLIG

-38 NIDKSLSIGRSDS
+38 DIDKSLSIGRSDS

-57 ASQISRQHAKINRIG
+57 TSQISRQHAKINRIG

-93 STDAHALQA
+93 SKEAHALQA

-108 ADLVFLVVNSP
+108 ADLVFLVVNAP
-119 VDALDGAGF
+119 VDALDDASF
-128 LNSLQDIENFTPTT
+128 LDNLQDIESFTPTT

-152 SVEPISANAASN
+152 SVEPISPNAAAN

-178 PSEQLSNT
+178 PSQLSNT

-198 VDVASVDNPASPLLN
+198 VDVASVDNPALPLLN
-213 TPAQPPVVTETVPVL
+213 TPAQPPVVTEAVP
-228 SSQPV
+228 SQPI
-233 VPSVQVSA
+233 VPSVQVSP

-248 PVSTVDAD
+248 PVSTVDTD
-256 AMKPAPMNHAAMETE
+256 AI
-271 PTKPAAKKN
+271 KPAAKKN

>member
-1 MDNQQTNAVNTMNL
+1 MDNHQTNAVNTMNL
-15 TDNWQGTSWQLIG
+15 TDNSQGTSWQLIG

-38 NIDKSLSIGRSDS
+38 DIDKSLSIGRSDS

-57 ASQISRQHAKINRIG
+57 TSQISRQHAKINRIG

-93 STDAHALQA
+93 GTDAHALQA

-108 ADLVFLVVNSP
+108 ADLVFLVVNAP
-119 VDALDGAGF
+119 VDALDDDSF

-147 TESTA
+147 TELAKSI
-152 SVEPISANAASN
+152 EPISANAASN

-198 VDVASVDNPASPLLN
+198 TVDVASVDNPTSPLLN
-213 TPAQPPVVTETVPVL
+213 TPAQPPVVTETVP
-228 SSQPV
+228 SQPV

-248 PVSTVDAD
+248 PVSTLEAD
-256 AMKPAPMNHAAMETE
+256 AIKPTPMNHAAMETE

>member
-1 MDNQQTNAVNTMNL
+1 MDNHQTNTVDTMNL
-15 TDNWQGTSWQLIG
+15 NGNSQGTSWQLIG

-38 NIDKSLSIGRSDS
+38 DIDKSLSIGRSDS

-57 ASQISRQHAKINRIG
+57 TSQISRQHAKINRIG

-93 STDAHALQA
+93 AADAHALQA

-108 ADLVFLVVNSP
+108 ADLVFLVVNAP
-119 VDALDGAGF
+119 VDALDGASF
-128 LNSLQDIENFTPTT
+128 LDSLRDIENFTPTT

-147 TESTA
+147 TELA
-152 SVEPISANAASN
+152 KSVEPISPNAASN
-164 AAPVIDVV
+164 TAPVIDVV

-178 PSEQLSNT
+178 PSQLSNT
-186 HVEQSVPSTPTT
+186 HVEQSVPSTLTTT
-198 VDVASVDNPASPLLN
+198 VDVASVDNSPSPLLN
-213 TPAQPPVVTETVPVL
+213 TPTEPPVVTEAVAVSL
-228 SSQPV
+228 QPV
-233 VPSVQVSA
+233 VSP
-241 VQPAQPS
+241 VQPAQSS
-248 PVSTVDAD
+248 PVSTVEAD
-256 AMKPAPMNHAAMETE
+256 AI
-271 PTKPAAKKN
+271 KPAAKKN

>member
-1 MDNQQTNAVNTMNL
+1 MDNYQTNAVNTMNL
-15 TDNWQGTSWQLIG
+15 TDNSQGTSWQLIG

-38 NIDKSLSIGRSDS
+38 DIDKSLSIGRSDS

-57 ASQISRQHAKINRIG
+57 TSQISRQHAKINRIG

-93 STDAHALQA
+93 STEAHALQA

-108 ADLVFLVVNSP
+108 ADLVFLVVNAP
-119 VDALDGAGF
+119 VDALDGASF
-128 LNSLQDIENFTPTT
+128 LDSLQNIENFTPTT

-152 SVEPISANAASN
+152 SVEVISPNAASN

-178 PSEQLSNT
+178 PSEQMSNT
-186 HVEQSVPSTPTT
+186 RVEQSVRSTPTT
-198 VDVASVDNPASPLLN
+198 VDVASVDNPTSTLLN
-213 TPAQPPVVTETVPVL
+213 TPAQPPVVTETVP
-228 SSQPV
+228 SQPV
-233 VPSVQVSA
+233 VSPVQVSA

-248 PVSTVDAD
+248 PVSTVEAD
-256 AMKPAPMNHAAMETE
+256 AI
-271 PTKPAAKKN
+271 KPAAKKN

>member
-1 MDNQQTNAVNTMNL
+1 MDNQQTNTVNTMNL
-15 TDNWQGTSWQLIG
+15 TDNSQGTSWQLIG
-28 LSPALADLTI
+28 LSSALADLTI
-38 NIDKSLSIGRSDS
+38 DIDKSLSIGRSDS

-57 ASQISRQHAKINRIG
+57 TSQISRQHAKINRIG

-93 STDAHALQA
+93 SKEAHALQA

-108 ADLVFLVVNSP
+108 ADLVFLVVNAP
-119 VDALDGAGF
+119 VDALDDASF
-128 LNSLQDIENFTPTT
+128 LDGLQDIENFTPTT

-152 SVEPISANAASN
+152 SVEVISPNAASN

-178 PSEQLSNT
+178 PSEQMSNT
-186 HVEQSVPSTPTT
+186 RVEQSVRSTPTT
-198 VDVASVDNPASPLLN
+198 VDVASVDNPTSTLLN
-213 TPAQPPVVTETVPVL
+213 TPAQPPVVTETVP
-228 SSQPV
+228 SQPV
-233 VPSVQVSA
+233 VSPVQVSA

-248 PVSTVDAD
+248 PVSTVEAD
-256 AMKPAPMNHAAMETE
+256 AI
-271 PTKPAAKKN
+271 KPAAKKN

>member
-1 MDNQQTNAVNTMNL
+1 MDNQQTNTVNTMNL
-15 TDNWQGTSWQLIG
+15 TDNSQGTSWQLIG
-28 LSPALADLTI
+28 LSSALADLTI
-38 NIDKSLSIGRSDS
+38 DIDKSLSIGRSDS

-57 ASQISRQHAKINRIG
+57 TSQISRQHAKINRIG
-72 EQLYVQDLGSSNGT
+72 EQLYVQDLGSSNG
-86 FINGERI
+86 ERI
-93 STDAHALQA
+93 STEAHALQA

-108 ADLVFLVVNSP
+108 ADLVFLVVNAP
-119 VDALDGAGF
+119 VDALDGASF
-128 LNSLQDIENFTPTT
+128 LDSLQNIENFTPTT

-152 SVEPISANAASN
+152 SVEVISPNAASN

-178 PSEQLSNT
+178 PSEQMSNT
-186 HVEQSVPSTPTT
+186 RVEQSVRSTPTT
-198 VDVASVDNPASPLLN
+198 VDVASVDNPTSTLLN
-213 TPAQPPVVTETVPVL
+213 TPAQPPVVTETVP
-228 SSQPV
+228 SQPV
-233 VPSVQVSA
+233 VSPVQVSA

-248 PVSTVDAD
+248 PVSTEEAD
-256 AMKPAPMNHAAMETE
+256 AI
-271 PTKPAAKKN
+271 KPAAKKN

>member
-1 MDNQQTNAVNTMNL
+1 MDNQQTNAVDTMNL

-108 ADLVFLVVNSP
+108 ADLVFLVVNAP
-119 VDALDGAGF
+119 VDALDDASF

-152 SVEPISANAASN
+152 SVEPISPNAASN

-178 PSEQLSNT
+178 PSKQLTNT

-198 VDVASVDNPASPLLN
+198 VDVASVDNPALPLLN
-213 TPAQPPVVTETVPVL
+213 TPAQPPVVTEAVP
-228 SSQPV
+228 SQPI

-256 AMKPAPMNHAAMETE
+256 AMKPAPMNHAAMETA